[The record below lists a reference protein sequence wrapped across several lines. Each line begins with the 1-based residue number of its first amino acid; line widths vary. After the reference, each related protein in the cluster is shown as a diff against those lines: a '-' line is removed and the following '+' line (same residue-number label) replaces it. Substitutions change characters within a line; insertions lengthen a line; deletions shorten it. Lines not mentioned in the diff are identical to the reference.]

1 MRALAIILITIFAS
15 QSFAAKKAGCERR
28 VAAKILNIN
37 EVDRRL
43 ERLSSIS
50 DSMGKVP
57 TREEVRAMDR
67 ENSIYFHAYQM
78 AESVCDGFDPSKKL
92 PREDD

>member
-1 MRALAIILITIFAS
+1 MRALAIIFMTLITTQA
-15 QSFAAKKAGCERR
+15 FAAQNAGCERR

-43 ERLSSIS
+43 ERLSAVS
-50 DSMGKVP
+50 DAMGKVP
-57 TREEVRAMDR
+57 TRDEVRALDR

-78 AESVCDGFDPSKKL
+78 AESVCDGFDPIKKL